1 VNAPVAADA
10 PPAPGDAAGDDR
22 SPRVRRP
29 DADGSD
35 IDESDADAAKS
46 AGAKSAGA
54 ESFLAPEL
62 NLADILPFTPQI
74 GGAPVPD
81 VAAPGG
87 PAPDG
92 EAMANYGR
100 SSGGPWP
107 LLTGMAVSLA
117 LLAFGA
123 AFLWWRNR
131 DTRYWPA

>member
-1 VNAPVAADA
+1 MNAPVTADA
-10 PPAPGDAAGDDR
+10 PPASGDAPADDR

-35 IDESDADAAKS
+35 GGESDTDPAKS
-46 AGAKSAGA
+46 GEKSAGA

-87 PAPDG
+87 PAPEG

-100 SSGGPWP
+100 SSGGRWP
-107 LLTGMAVSLA
+107 LVAGMAVTFA

>member
-1 VNAPVAADA
+1 VDGPVAS
-10 PPAPGDAAGDDR
+10 DAAAPEGEPASDDR

-29 DADGSD
+29 DAAGSEPD
-35 IDESDADAAKS
+35 ARES
-46 AGAKSAGA
+46 GGGTSAGA

-81 VAAPGG
+81 VAAPEG
-87 PAPDG
+87 PAPEG
-92 EAMANYGR
+92 EAIAGYGR
-100 SSGGPWP
+100 SSGGAWP
-107 LLTGMAVSLA
+107 LVTGLAVTLA

-123 AFLWWRNR
+123 GFLWWRNR